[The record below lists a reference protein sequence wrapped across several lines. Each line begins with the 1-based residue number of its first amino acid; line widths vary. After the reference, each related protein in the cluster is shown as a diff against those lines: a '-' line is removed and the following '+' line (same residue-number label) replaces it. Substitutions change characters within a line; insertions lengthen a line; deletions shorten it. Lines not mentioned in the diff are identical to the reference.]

1 MKDKSTI
8 DKRSILEGCIKR
20 IVMGKILSLE
30 IFIDYQMCQIKK
42 YNSFITRF
50 ASSHLS
56 SSLDFH
62 FLTKIFNQ
70 TWQNRIN
77 NLAGYNFFINL

>member
-30 IFIDYQMCQIKK
+30 IFIDQMCQIKK
-42 YNSFITRF
+42 YNFK
-50 ASSHLS
+50 S
-56 SSLDFH
+56 SSRDSRL
-62 FLTKIFNQ
+62 LIYPLLS
-70 TWQNRIN
+70 IS
-77 NLAGYNFFINL
+77 IS